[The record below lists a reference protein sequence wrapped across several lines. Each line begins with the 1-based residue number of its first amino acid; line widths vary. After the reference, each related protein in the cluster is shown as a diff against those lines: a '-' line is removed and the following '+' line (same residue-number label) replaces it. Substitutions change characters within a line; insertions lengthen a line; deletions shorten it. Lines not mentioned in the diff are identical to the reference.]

1 MKVLIVGAGLAGYC
15 TAHHL
20 LETGAEILII
30 DNGKNVSSAVA
41 AGIINP
47 VVFRRTTLSW
57 RVTELIAYG
66 YPFYQKLEELTGQH
80 FFRKVPIRRL
90 FSHEQERETWLKKQD
105 QENFSSY
112 LKPLSKEDLEFDLP
126 QNTFGTGIVLNSA
139 SVNAKIFLEA
149 NKQFF
154 ISKGYYKNEQFDHEK
169 LDPEAGSYNNETFD
183 HVIFCEGKDALY
195 NPWFSNLPLSQ
206 TKGEILDVKL
216 PLPASESLNRKC
228 FLMPQEDGTFKT
240 GSTYV
245 WDTDD
250 NTPTEEGK
258 KQILKN
264 LASIT
269 EETAEV
275 IRHEAGVRPTVSDRR
290 PLLGRHPEFPKLVIL
305 NGLGT
310 KGYMIAPLISREL
323 VEHLVN
329 NTELHPE
336 TAISRFRNA

>member
-1 MKVLIVGAGLAGYC
+1 MKVLIGGAGLAGYC

-20 LETGAEILII
+20 LEAGVEITIF
-30 DNGKNVSSAVA
+30 DNGINVSSAVA

-57 RVTELIAYG
+57 RVEELTAYG
-66 YPFYQKLEELTGQH
+66 YPFYQKLEELTGKH

-105 QENFSSY
+105 QEHFSSY
-112 LKPLSKEDLEFDLP
+112 LKSLAKEDLEFTLP

-139 SVNAKIFLEA
+139 TINTKVFLKA

-154 ISKGYYKNEQFDHEK
+154 LSKGFVREEKFNHEK
-169 LDPEAGSYNNETFD
+169 LDPVTGSYINDTFD
-183 HVIFCEGKDALY
+183 FIIFCEGKDGLY
-195 NPWFSNLPLSQ
+195 NPWFSYLPLSQ
-206 TKGEILDVKL
+206 TKGEVLDVKL
-216 PLPASESLNRKC
+216 SLPTNESLNRKC
-228 FLMPQEDGTFKT
+228 FLMPQENGTFKT

-258 KQILKN
+258 AQILKN

-275 IRHEAGVRPTVSDRR
+275 IGHEAGVRPTVSDRR
-290 PLLGRHPEFPKLVIL
+290 PLLGKHPAFPKLAIL

-310 KGYMIAPLISREL
+310 KGYMIAPLISKEL
-323 VEHLVN
+323 VEHLMGN
-329 NTELHPE
+329 SALHPE
-336 TAISRFRNA
+336 TEISRFHTS